1 MGVVLQLQDVHK
13 SFGALDIIR
22 GVTLDI
28 HEGERHAIIGPNGA
42 GKTTLTNLISMRI
55 RPTRGKIFFNGSD
68 VVGKA
73 PFRLVREGVG
83 RSFQII
89 NVFKEMTVFE
99 NLRNA
104 VIARHEYRSSL
115 WRKLDSLKEVESE
128 AEAALKLIDL
138 TSARDKLASE
148 LPYGEQRVLE
158 IGLTLASDPK
168 LILLDEPAA
177 GLSASET
184 RDVTALIKKVTE
196 GKTLMLI
203 EHDMDV
209 VFSLA
214 HRISVLHYG
223 EILAQGTPQE
233 IQQNPKVK
241 EVYLGYRDDE

>member
-1 MGVVLQLQDVHK
+1 MSVVLQLQDVHK

-28 HEGERHAIIGPNGA
+28 HKGERHAIIGPNGA
-42 GKTTLTNLISMRI
+42 GKTTLTNLISLRI
-55 RPTRGKIFFNGSD
+55 RPSKGKILFKNSD
-68 VVGKA
+68 ITSES
-73 PFRLVREGVG
+73 PFRLVRKGIG

-99 NLRNA
+99 NLWNA

-115 WRKLDSLKEVESE
+115 WRNLKSLKDVERE
-128 AEAALKLIDL
+128 AEATLRLIDL
-138 TSARDKLASE
+138 TFAKDKLASE

-158 IGLTLASDPK
+158 IGLTLASNPE

-214 HRISVLHYG
+214 DRISVLNYG
-223 EILAQGTPQE
+223 EILAQGSPEE
-233 IQQNPKVK
+233 IRRNPKVK
-241 EVYLGYRDDE
+241 EVYLGYRDEE